1 MPVRGLGSGMTREQA
16 YSGNEIGMRTTHPN
30 LRTGT
35 LWERNWHAYNDTIS
49 FQSMP
54 VRGLG
59 SGMTREQAY
68 SGNEIGMQINLADT
82 T

>member
-1 MPVRGLGSGMTREQA
+1 
-16 YSGNEIGMRTTHPN
+16 MRTTHPN

-35 LWERNWHAYNDTIS
+35 LWERNWHAYNDTMIQS
-49 FQSMP
+49 RSQSMP

-68 SGNEIGMQINLADT
+68 SGNEIGMHKILQTRRKLLYWT
-82 T
+82 Y